1 MQFPGP
7 QWPELETITL
17 TDGRTLA
24 FRRIGAKTGK
34 PVLFFHGTPGSHT
47 LGFMAGDAAERAGY
61 QLICPDRPGIGD
73 SAPQKGR
80 ELRHYPLDMIQLL
93 AHLKIKECGVIG
105 ISGGAPYAFQC
116 AYDLPNQITFVT
128 SLSGWLSFGREE
140 ATGIKLPKPI
150 NTFRL
155 MYKSKFTVPAVGKL
169 TEYTVNKQPDKF
181 VAHLRK
187 TLPPADVALMDVDFY
202 RELFLYDL
210 QNAYKNGWKGP
221 AVDGALQFGD
231 QPFALHNIK
240 QPVILLHGTAD
251 SVVPYAMAE
260 AYNKHLPNVA
270 EFITT
275 PEGGHLC
282 AATEE
287 GKVFNAIKKIDT

>member
-1 MQFPGP
+1 MEFPGP
-7 QWPELETITL
+7 EWPELETIKL

-24 FRRIGAKTGK
+24 FRRIGAKDGK
-34 PVLFFHGTPGSHT
+34 PALFFHGTPGSHT

-73 SAPQKGR
+73 SDFQEGR
-80 ELRHYPLDMIQLL
+80 ELRHYPLDIIQLL
-93 AHLKIKECGVIG
+93 TQLKIKECGVIA

-116 AYDLPNQITFVT
+116 AYDLPNQIQFVVN
-128 SLSGWLSFGREE
+128 LSGWLSFGRSE
-140 ATGIKLPKPI
+140 AQGIKLPKPI
-150 NTFRL
+150 NAFRL
-155 MYKSKFTVPAVGKL
+155 MYKSKFSVPAVGKL

-187 TLPPADVALMDVDFY
+187 TLPAEDVKLMDVDFY

-210 QNAYKNGWKGP
+210 QNAYKQGWKGP
-221 AVDGALQFGD
+221 AIDGALQFGD
-231 QPFALHNIK
+231 QPFALREVK
-240 QPVILLHGTAD
+240 QPTIMLHGTAD
-251 SVVPYAMAE
+251 SVVPYSMAE
-260 AYNKHLPNVA
+260 AYQKNLPNVV
-270 EFITT
+270 EFITA

-287 GKVFNAIKKIDT
+287 DNVFAAIKGMDI